1 LAVATA
7 DLGQRMNPQIQ
18 EFLDRI
24 RQLESDIE
32 QEVQRRRQEFQADFD
47 QRKVKFE
54 KEVLTQQQH
63 YKEGLLSY
71 VLTSDWRHL
80 LTMPLIYPVL
90 LPMLVLDAMVTLY
103 QWVCF
108 PWYDMP
114 RVKRS
119 DFFVYDRTHL
129 AYLNVFEK
137 FNCAYCSYGNGLMA
151 YAREVLGLTE
161 QYWCPIKHARRV
173 VQAHPYYHG
182 FSDYGDAE
190 NYREQLAQLR
200 LQLQKLV
207 AEPVQQ
213 EVSQHGQ
220 PAQAMLDKVAGMK
233 TFETLADLAAC
244 VGQDVAITEWVE
256 ITQQQVNLFA
266 DATGDHQWIH
276 VDVDRAQQ
284 GPFGGPIAH
293 GFLTLSL
300 LPQFFD
306 KTIVV
311 NQKRMGVNY
320 GLNKVRFMSPVPVG
334 SRLRGHL
341 HLHSATP
348 IEGNGMQFQ
357 WNVTVEREGSDKPV
371 CAAESL
377 VRIYA

>member
-1 LAVATA
+1 
-7 DLGQRMNPQIQ
+7 MNPQIN

-24 RQLESDIE
+24 RQLEVDIE
-32 QEVQRRRQEFQADFD
+32 QEVQRRRQQFQADFD

-54 KEVLTQQQH
+54 HEVLSQQRRFKQGVVN
-63 YKEGLLSY
+63 YL
-71 VLTSDWRHL
+71 LTSDWRHL

-90 LPMLVLDAMVTLY
+90 LPMLLLDVMVSLY

-108 PWYDMP
+108 PLYSMP

-129 AYLNVFEK
+129 AYLNVIEK
-137 FNCAYCSYGNGLMA
+137 INCAYCSYGNGLVA
-151 YAREVLGLTE
+151 YAREVVGKTE
-161 QYWCPIKHARRV
+161 QFWCPIKHARRV
-173 VQAHPYYHG
+173 VHAHPYYHG
-182 FSDYGDAE
+182 FSDYGDAQR
-190 NYREQLAQLR
+190 YRGQLAHLR
-200 LQLQKLV
+200 LQLQQLV
-207 AEPVQQ
+207 TEPQVQAQEQEQKQ

-220 PAQAMLDKVAGMK
+220 SPEVRLDKVSSMK

-244 VGQDVAITEWVE
+244 VGQDVATTDWVE

-341 HLHSATP
+341 HLHLATP
-348 IEGNGMQFQ
+348 IEGDGMQFQ
-357 WNVTVEREGSDKPV
+357 WHVTVEREGSEKPV